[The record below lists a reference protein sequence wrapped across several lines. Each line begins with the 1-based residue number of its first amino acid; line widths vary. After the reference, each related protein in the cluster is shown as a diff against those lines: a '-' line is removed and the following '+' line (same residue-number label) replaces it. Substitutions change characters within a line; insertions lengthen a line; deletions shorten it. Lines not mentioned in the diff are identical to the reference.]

1 MGLGD
6 GKRCSKEYMSDL
18 SDLSDGLDMESREE
32 VGEQE
37 VALLTEVLLG

>member
-6 GKRCSKEYMSDL
+6 GKRCSKEYMSDR
-18 SDLSDGLDMESREE
+18 SVGLDIDSREE

-37 VALLTEVLLG
+37 VALLAEVLLG